1 MQSTLSNGEFAS
13 ALGCVKVEESRVR
26 SRNRN
31 ADSLKTMQNAS
42 GLSVKITGPKSC
54 EG

>member
-13 ALGCVKVEESRVR
+13 ALSCVKVEESCVR

-31 ADSLKTMQNAS
+31 ADSLKTMQNSS
-42 GLSVKITGPKSC
+42 GLSVKITGPKSF